1 MALKRFLTSHLLKRC
16 SAVKLVLL
24 LLFGIIF
31 SYMLAGGFHAD
42 EPKPY
47 IHEQPTLR
55 MHPETVVE
63 RRMLNAN
70 EDSLESLRAPT
81 TRVAKV
87 LDNRNAG
94 THRLGQDRRGMDLS
108 ANGGNVPAPARIDTA
123 LTWDK
128 PITPDEL
135 SRQEQWSKV
144 SSYGDSAGGYNKAPI
159 NNKFEEK
166 VGVKAADNVSTSS
179 HSLSHVL
186 TATSKPSKLNYN
198 QQQVAETEANT
209 QQQKNKPDNKALP
222 IQSKIKSEE
231 KKTGP
236 YLVKAQAKNARTTKL
251 TREKTRQWESYDYEN
266 PNNLLQIHVDRAP
279 EHSEGVGTPWPMPQS
294 YLTEPSL
301 TVVDMDNFAIVP
313 PAESCDRVDKAVE
326 RYTRHIRSKVDLYI
340 PDGKTLR
347 QPSSKQRVLRVLN
360 VKLSRPC
367 RNKELPHEHMSEQ
380 YKLSV
385 SGLSAEL
392 SAQEP
397 WGVIRGLE
405 TFSQLI
411 YYSQGYPVINTTHI
425 KDYPRFSF
433 RGLMLDTAR
442 HYIPIRNLKR
452 TLDVMSYN
460 KLNVFHWHLVDDQSF
475 PYVSKAF
482 PNLSKLGAYSSD
494 QIYTPTDILNLIDYA
509 ADRAIRVI
517 PEFDSPGHTR
527 SWGLG
532 YPALLTNCSADY
544 HPFGAVNPISN
555 FTYEFMN
562 TFWAEVHDL
571 FPDSTVHVGGDEIN
585 YKCWLRLKKLREF
598 MLEKNMTSEQYDYLT
613 LDGDKLQGYYLK
625 HLLEVMPRDRKKIAW
640 EEAFSAAQ
648 MWNVSMDELI
658 INVWKGGDY
667 EWQYTMENV
676 IRHGYKAVLSA
687 PWYLNYIS
695 YGKDWTKYYEQDPH
709 SFLTYSLGADT
720 YKDYVLGGQVC
731 VWAEYIDETN
741 LEATLWPRA
750 SSPAEKF
757 WSSAAMNDWRKAET
771 RFENHRCRM
780 TRRGVRAQ
788 PNSGPGSCKGRMQIK
803 PPYEAN
809 TNF

>member
-159 NNKFEEK
+159 NNKFEE
-166 VGVKAADNVSTSS
+166 
-179 HSLSHVL
+179 
-186 TATSKPSKLNYN
+186 
-198 QQQVAETEANT
+198 
-209 QQQKNKPDNKALP
+209 
-222 IQSKIKSEE
+222 
-231 KKTGP
+231 
-236 YLVKAQAKNARTTKL
+236 
-251 TREKTRQWESYDYEN
+251 REKTRQWESYDYEN

>member
-159 NNKFEEK
+159 NNKFEE
-166 VGVKAADNVSTSS
+166 
-179 HSLSHVL
+179 
-186 TATSKPSKLNYN
+186 
-198 QQQVAETEANT
+198 
-209 QQQKNKPDNKALP
+209 
-222 IQSKIKSEE
+222 E

-236 YLVKAQAKNARTTKL
+236 YLVKAQAKPNKYGSSGKNKKE
-251 TREKTRQWESYDYEN
+251 REKTRQWESYDYEN

>member
-159 NNKFEEK
+159 NNKFEEPNK
-166 VGVKAADNVSTSS
+166 YGSS
-179 HSLSHVL
+179 G
-186 TATSKPSKLNYN
+186 
-198 QQQVAETEANT
+198 
-209 QQQKNKPDNKALP
+209 KNKK
-222 IQSKIKSEE
+222 E
-231 KKTGP
+231 
-236 YLVKAQAKNARTTKL
+236 
-251 TREKTRQWESYDYEN
+251 REKTRQWESYDYEN

>member
-159 NNKFEEK
+159 NNKFEE
-166 VGVKAADNVSTSS
+166 
-179 HSLSHVL
+179 
-186 TATSKPSKLNYN
+186 
-198 QQQVAETEANT
+198 
-209 QQQKNKPDNKALP
+209 
-222 IQSKIKSEE
+222 E

-236 YLVKAQAKNARTTKL
+236 YLVKAQAK
-251 TREKTRQWESYDYEN
+251 REKTRQWESYDYEN